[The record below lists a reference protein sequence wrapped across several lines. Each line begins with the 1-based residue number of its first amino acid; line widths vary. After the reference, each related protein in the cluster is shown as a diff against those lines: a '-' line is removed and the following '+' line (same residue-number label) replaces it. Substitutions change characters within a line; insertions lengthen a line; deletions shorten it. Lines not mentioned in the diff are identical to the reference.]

1 MERRPC
7 DALLTRSAT
16 KETVQLVVFVHDVL
30 DAIVQVIYILTV
42 RLIDVQL
49 ADDAVLFGCP
59 LQCASEVFAEFALD
73 EILHFSDPRHEMAFC
88 LHRAQETQFAKAFAV
103 HQRPSLLFRCTRLR
117 NQWVRHR
124 PAAARVVTLLSYL
137 HNSVLLRDL
146 TCQSCYHHL

>member
-59 LQCASEVFAEFALD
+59 LQCASESSPNSLSTKFFTLVTHDMKWRSASTGPKKLSSLRLLLCISVRVFSLD
-73 EILHFSDPRHEMAFC
+73 AP
-88 LHRAQETQFAKAFAV
+88 V
-103 HQRPSLLFRCTRLR
+103 
-117 NQWVRHR
+117 
-124 PAAARVVTLLSYL
+124 
-137 HNSVLLRDL
+137 
-146 TCQSCYHHL
+146 